1 MPPSFLEI
9 VELDDGEIVLQRAED
24 DSEPLVR
31 ICFSEESRFYMMDNA
46 LDVAK
51 AMIQAGIQAA
61 AAIAE
66 QADMEVEVG
75 QEGTT
80 HVLH

>member
-1 MPPSFLEI
+1 
-9 VELDDGEIVLQRAED
+9 
-24 DSEPLVR
+24 
-31 ICFSEESRFYMMDNA
+31 MMDNA